1 MKEHFCSVEKAW
13 IAYEDK
19 CNWCDESEGRM
30 SEIKVG
36 DVVQVSPDYEMF
48 GACMVVVT
56 EIKSWGIQG
65 YVQSAGVEG
74 QQYIRLA
81 NDDFES
87 TGGKAVW
94 VVGRSE

>member
-1 MKEHFCSVEKAW
+1 MTCPPCTHDCEQGKTCPAKSK
-13 IAYEDK
+13 D
-19 CNWCDESEGRM
+19 
-30 SEIKVG
+30 EIKFG
-36 DVVQVSPDYEMF
+36 DIVQVSPDKEMF

-56 EIKSWGIQG
+56 EVMSWGIQG

-94 VVGRSE
+94 VVGEQA